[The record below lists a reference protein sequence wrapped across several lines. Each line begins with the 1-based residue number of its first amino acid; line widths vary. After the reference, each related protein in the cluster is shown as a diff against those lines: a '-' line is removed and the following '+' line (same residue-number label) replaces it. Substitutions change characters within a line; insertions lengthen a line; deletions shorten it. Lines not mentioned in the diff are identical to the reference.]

1 MQNKDNDHLA
11 KLQTV
16 TDQKKQLE
24 DKILEYETNESG
36 REKHLLDLQNKMND
50 LLEDNDDLKQQVKQ
64 MNSGVKKVLE
74 QEYLDQIAEMQKQ
87 LREVQSQNS
96 EYKAKE
102 IMNAMGGGSMGQM
115 DDGVSG
121 LLQGLGSLNN
131 ISVDNTEINKLK
143 SELSGKTNEIL

>member
-1 MQNKDNDHLA
+1 
-11 KLQTV
+11 
-16 TDQKKQLE
+16 
-24 DKILEYETNESG
+24 
-36 REKHLLDLQNKMND
+36 MNN

-64 MNSGVKKVLE
+64 MNSETKNLEIKKELE
-74 QEYLDQIAEMQKQ
+74 QEYLDQMAEMQKQ

-102 IMNAMGGGSMGQM
+102 IMNAMGGGQLGSG

-121 LLQGLGSLNN
+121 LLQGIGSLNN
-131 ISVDNTEINKLK
+131 MSLDNNEINKLK